1 MEPEDP
7 QDDSFD
13 FLFKIILIGDSN
25 VGKTSLVQSFKS
37 GLFSEAQ
44 QNTIGVDF
52 TVRTLHI
59 DGRRVKV
66 RGHRRLKPSAQCD
79 SDTQPVQAAEPDQQ
93 MQVWD
98 TAGQERFRTIT
109 QSYYRSAHGA
119 MIAYDISRR
128 DTFDSA
134 LRWLHE
140 LQRFGA
146 ANVLTALIG
155 NKRDLEAERQ
165 VPFSDACKLA
175 EEQGMLAALETS
187 AREKRSVE
195 EAFVMMARQLLQQ
208 NGLSVTPDADTH
220 VLLRTNS
227 RAVISGPLL
236 AERQKQQ
243 PCQC

>member
-7 QDDSFD
+7 RDDSFD

-52 TVRTLHI
+52 TVRTLRI
-59 DGRRVKV
+59 DGRRVK
-66 RGHRRLKPSAQCD
+66 
-79 SDTQPVQAAEPDQQ
+79 

-128 DTFDSA
+128 DTFDST

-227 RAVISGPLL
+227 RAVVSGPLL

>member
-1 MEPEDP
+1 MEREDP
-7 QDDSFD
+7 QNDSFD

-25 VGKTSLVQSFKS
+25 VGKTCLVQSFKS
-37 GLFSEAQ
+37 GLFSETQ

-52 TVRTLHI
+52 TVRTLTI
-59 DGRRVKV
+59 DGRRVK
-66 RGHRRLKPSAQCD
+66 
-79 SDTQPVQAAEPDQQ
+79 

-119 MIAYDISRR
+119 MIAYDITRR
-128 DTFDSA
+128 DTFDSV

-165 VPFSDACKLA
+165 VQFADACKLA

-187 AREKRSVE
+187 AREKQSVE

-208 NGLSVTPDADTH
+208 NGLCVTPDTDTH

-227 RAVISGPLL
+227 RTIVSGPSL
-236 AERQKQQ
+236 AEHQKQQ

>member
-1 MEPEDP
+1 LAKKKDP
-7 QDDSFD
+7 QNDSFD

-25 VGKTSLVQSFKS
+25 VGKTCLVQSFKS
-37 GLFSEAQ
+37 GLFSETQ

-52 TVRTLHI
+52 TVRTLTI
-59 DGRRVKV
+59 DGRRVK
-66 RGHRRLKPSAQCD
+66 
-79 SDTQPVQAAEPDQQ
+79 

-119 MIAYDISRR
+119 MIAYDITRR
-128 DTFDSA
+128 DTFDSV

-140 LQRFGA
+140 LHSS
-146 ANVLTALIG
+146 VSSG

-165 VPFSDACKLA
+165 VQFADACKLA

-187 AREKRSVE
+187 AREKQSVE

-208 NGLSVTPDADTH
+208 NGLCVTPDTDTH

-227 RAVISGPLL
+227 RAIVSGPSL
-236 AERQKQQ
+236 AEHQKQQ

>member
-1 MEPEDP
+1 MEPE
-7 QDDSFD
+7 DDSFD

-25 VGKTSLVQSFKS
+25 VGKTCLVQSFKS
-37 GLFSEAQ
+37 GLFSERQ

-52 TVRTLHI
+52 TVRTLSI
-59 DGRRVKV
+59 DGRRVK
-66 RGHRRLKPSAQCD
+66 
-79 SDTQPVQAAEPDQQ
+79 

-119 MIAYDISRR
+119 MITYDISRR
-128 DTFDSA
+128 DTFDSVE
-134 LRWLHE
+134 RWLHE

-146 ANVLTALIG
+146 ANLVTALIG

-165 VPFSDACKLA
+165 VQFSDACKLA
-175 EEQGMLAALETS
+175 EEQGMLAALETT
-187 AREKRSVE
+187 AREAQSVE
-195 EAFVMMARQLLQQ
+195 KAFVMMARQLLLQ
-208 NGLSVTPDADTH
+208 NGLNVTPDTGDH

-227 RAVISGPLL
+227 RTVISGP
-236 AERQKQQ
+236 APTHTARDKPQ